1 MAKYPARGNV
11 PTGKVQRKFYI
22 AEELADL
29 LRIEAAKRNESQSAI
44 VERALRR
51 ELGIMDR
58 RMTVQDAVDTIAR
71 LRARAS
77 LSRPEQQELAAAWAV
92 LHRSGVTVRYQ
103 AWLGDQLLGEGD
115 TEEAAIDAAVAAY
128 EQAIGYGDKPHLYAD
143 REELVAALS
152 VVVELPDEAG
162 G

>member
-22 AEELADL
+22 AEELADA

-58 RMTVQDAVDTIAR
+58 RMTVQDAVDTINR

-77 LSRPEQQELAAAWAV
+77 LSRLEQHELAAAWAA
-92 LHRSGVTVRYQ
+92 LERAGVTVRYQ
-103 AWLGDQLLGEGD
+103 AWLGDGLLGEGE
-115 TEEAAIDAAVAAY
+115 TEDAAIDAAVAEY
-128 EQAIGYGDKPHLYAD
+128 EQDIGYGDEPHLYPD
-143 REELVAALS
+143 REALVAALS